1 MQHKTPMGKF
11 STLIYLYDNFDE
23 FNEITNNVNDF
34 DDTKLRELFKLV
46 EKNTK
51 KVPDEIVQNLIEF
64 ANSHS

>member
-23 FNEITNNVNDF
+23 FNEIYGNVNDF
-34 DDTKLRELFKLV
+34 DDTKLKELFKLV